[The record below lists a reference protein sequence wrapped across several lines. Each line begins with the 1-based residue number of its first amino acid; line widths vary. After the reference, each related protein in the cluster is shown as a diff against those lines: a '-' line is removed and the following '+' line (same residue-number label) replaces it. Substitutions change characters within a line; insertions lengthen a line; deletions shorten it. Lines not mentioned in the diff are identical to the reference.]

1 MIGWL
6 LLLAIT
12 AFFVYYGYHL
22 LVKRGTG
29 SIDADTLTTQC
40 HLCRQSFPIRE
51 MVARDK
57 DAGFVNYFCG
67 ECISKLYEDYSKM
80 RMNR

>member
-1 MIGWL
+1 MIGWI

-12 AFFVYYGYHL
+12 AFFCYYGYHL
-22 LVKRGTG
+22 LVKRGG
-29 SIDADTLTTQC
+29 VADAGAISAQC
-40 HLCRQSFPIRE
+40 HLCRNSFPVSE
-51 MVARDK
+51 MVAREK

-67 ECISKLYEDYSKM
+67 ECVSKLFEDYSSM

>member
-1 MIGWL
+1 MIGWII
-6 LLLAIT
+6 LLAFL

-22 LVKRGTG
+22 FVQRAGDG
-29 SIDADTLTTQC
+29 PDGGMLTAAC
-40 HLCRQSFPIRE
+40 HLCKQKYPVNQ

-67 ECISKLYEDYSKM
+67 DCIEKLYADLK
-80 RMNR
+80 RV